1 MAINVSALADFNNEL
16 AGKIVL
22 DTVFTGTTAEYTSI
36 QEGIKYQEPLNLA
49 VVTPHYQGGNAVST
63 PSGSAVFS
71 QRNITVTKRTAYDLW
86 NLQLL
91 TDKYLGKMALPEG
104 SYEETFAIM
113 EELTGDLVRKARQAN
128 DYFIWRSVSGSATS
142 ATDTAIA
149 EADGFVALISGSTSG
164 VNVPAASQTG
174 SAEFGAAI
182 NAANAYDQLVD
193 AIGLEN
199 DNVINADDLTFFC
212 GPQVF
217 TRIVSGLTKNNLFHF
232 DPTGVERRNGLYEVP
247 LPGFPN
253 IKIVGTWGLNG
264 SERVVL
270 GPSSDAVI
278 GTDLQSDVENFQTW
292 YDINSDA
299 IKYRLRTK
307 LGVQVGHP
315 AYWVSNDLA

>member
-22 DTVFTGTTAEYTSI
+22 DTVFTGTTAEYATI
-36 QEGIKYQEPLNLA
+36 QEGIKFQEPLNLA
-49 VVTPHYQGGNAVST
+49 VVTPQFQGGNAVST

-164 VNVPAASQTG
+164 VNVPTGVGANVITG
-174 SAEFGAAI
+174 SS
-182 NAANAYDQLVD
+182 AYDQLVD
-193 AIGLEN
+193 MISA
-199 DNVINADDLTFFC
+199 ADSNIVSAEDLTFFC

-217 TRIVSGLTKNNLFHF
+217 TRIVSGLTKQNLFHF
-232 DPTGVERRNGLYEVP
+232 DPTTVERRNGIYEVP

-253 IKIVGTWGLNG
+253 VKIVGTWGLNG

-270 GPSSDAVI
+270 GPTSDMVI

-292 YDINSDA
+292 YDINADA

-315 AYWVSNDLA
+315 AYFVSNDQA

>member
-22 DTVFTGTTAEYTSI
+22 DSVFTGTTAEYATI

-49 VVTPHYQGGNAVST
+49 VVTPQFQGGNAVST

-149 EADGFVALISGSTSG
+149 EADGLVNLISGSTSG
-164 VNVPAASQTG
+164 VNTPSGAGANVITG
-174 SAEFGAAI
+174 ST
-182 NAANAYDQLVD
+182 AYDQLVD
-193 AIGLEN
+193 MISAE
-199 DNVINADDLTFFC
+199 DSNVINADDLTFFM

-217 TRIVSGLTKNNLFHF
+217 TRVVSGLTKQNLFHF
-232 DPTGVERRNGLYEVP
+232 DPTTVERRNGIYEVP

-253 IKIVGTWGLNG
+253 VKIVGTWGLNG

-270 GPSSDAVI
+270 GPSSDMVI
-278 GTDLQSDVENFQTW
+278 GTDLMSDVDNFQTW
-292 YDINSDA
+292 FDINQDA

-315 AYWVSNDLA
+315 AYWVSNDQA

>member
-1 MAINVSALADFNNEL
+1 MAINVSALADFNSEL
-16 AGKIVL
+16 AGRIVL
-22 DTVFTGTTAEYTSI
+22 DTVFTGTTAEYATI
-36 QEGIKYQEPLNLA
+36 QEGIKFQEPLNLA
-49 VVTPHYQGGNAVST
+49 VVTPQFQGGNAVST

-149 EADGFVALISGSTSG
+149 EADGLVNLISGSTAG
-164 VNVPAASQTG
+164 VNTPSGAGANVITG
-174 SAEFGAAI
+174 ST
-182 NAANAYDQLVD
+182 AYDQLVD
-193 AIGLEN
+193 MISAE
-199 DNVINADDLTFFC
+199 DSNVINADDLTFFM

-217 TRIVSGLTKNNLFHF
+217 TRVVSGLTKQNLFHF
-232 DPTGVERRNGLYEVP
+232 DPTTVERRNGIYEVP

-253 IKIVGTWGLNG
+253 VKIVGTWGLNG

-270 GPSSDAVI
+270 GPSSDMVI

-315 AYWVSNDLA
+315 AYWVSNDQA

>member
-16 AGKIVL
+16 AGRIVL
-22 DTVFTGTTAEYTSI
+22 DTVFTGTTAEYATI
-36 QEGIKYQEPLNLA
+36 QEGIKFQEPLNLA
-49 VVTPHYQGGNAVST
+49 VVTPQFQGGNAVST

-149 EADGFVALISGSTSG
+149 EADGLVNLISGSTSG
-164 VNVPAASQTG
+164 VNTPSGVGANVITG
-174 SAEFGAAI
+174 ST
-182 NAANAYDQLVD
+182 AYDQLVD
-193 AIGLEN
+193 MISAE
-199 DNVINADDLTFFC
+199 DSNVINADDLTFFM

-217 TRIVSGLTKNNLFHF
+217 TRVVSGLTKQNLFHF
-232 DPTGVERRNGLYEVP
+232 DPTTVERRNGIYEVP

-253 IKIVGTWGLNG
+253 VKIVGTWGLNG

-270 GPSSDAVI
+270 GPSSDMVI

-315 AYWVSNDLA
+315 AYWVSNDQA

>member
-22 DTVFTGTTAEYTSI
+22 DTVFTGTTAEYASI
-36 QEGIKYQEPLNLA
+36 QEGIKFQEPLNLA
-49 VVTPHYQGGNAVST
+49 VVTPHFQGGNAVST

-113 EELTGDLVRKARQAN
+113 EELSGDLVRKARQAN

-164 VNVPAASQTG
+164 VNVPTGTGATAITAS
-174 SAEFGAAI
+174 S
-182 NAANAYDQLVD
+182 AYDQLVD
-193 AIGLEN
+193 MISAE
-199 DNVINADDLTFFC
+199 DSNVVSADDLTFFC

-217 TRIVSGLTKNNLFHF
+217 TRIVSGLTKQNLFHF
-232 DPTGVERRNGLYEVP
+232 DPTSVERRNGIYEVP

-253 IKIVGTWGLNG
+253 VKIVGTWGLNG

-270 GPSSDAVI
+270 GPSSDMVI

-315 AYWVSNDLA
+315 AYWVSNDVA

>member
-16 AGKIVL
+16 AGRIVL
-22 DTVFTGTTAEYTSI
+22 DTVFTGTTAEYATI

-49 VVTPHYQGGNAVST
+49 VVTPQFQGGNAVST

-128 DYFIWRSVSGSATS
+128 DYFIWRAVSGSATS

-149 EADGFVALISGSTSG
+149 EADGFVALVSGSTSG
-164 VNVPAASQTG
+164 VNVPT
-174 SAEFGAAI
+174 GAATASI
-182 NAANAYDQLVD
+182 ASATAYDQLVD
-193 AIGLEN
+193 MINAEN
-199 DNVINADDLTFFC
+199 SNVLAADDLTFFC

-217 TRIVSGLTKNNLFHF
+217 TRIVSGLTKQNLFHF
-232 DPTGVERRNGLYEVP
+232 DPTTVERRNGIYEVP

-253 IKIVGTWGLNG
+253 IKVVGTWGLNG

-270 GPSSDAVI
+270 GPTSDMVI